1 MRLNSLIMSLTVV
14 GAMTMPLLYAASAQA
29 QATRTWVS
37 GVGDDVNPCS
47 RTAPCKTF
55 AGAISKTAPG
65 GEIDALDPAGYG
77 AVTITKSMTIDGG
90 GGQVASVLVAGTN
103 GIVVA
108 AGATDIVVLR
118 NIRFQGILGAG
129 NANAGLSGI
138 VFSTGKA
145 LVVDNCD
152 ITGFSVNGVSVTG
165 AGYVAVNN
173 TRIENVGN
181 AGIGTGAVAANVE
194 IDNSRVYLAKFGV
207 AAGNTA
213 KVMLHRSVVSNASTT
228 GVNADPGG
236 VVALSGNVI
245 SFSTTGL
252 GGGGTFNS
260 FNDSRLIANG
270 SNGTAPN
277 KIGSQSDPFGM
288 E

>member
-1 MRLNSLIMSLTVV
+1 MRKIALAFAILGTTLTT
-14 GAMTMPLLYAASAQA
+14 ALFTAPAHA

-47 RTAPCKTF
+47 RTAPCKTW
-55 AGAISKTAPG
+55 AGAISKTAAG
-65 GEIDALDPAGYG
+65 SEIDALDPGAFG
-77 AVTITKSMTIDGG
+77 AVTINKSITIDGG
-90 GGQVASVLVAGTN
+90 GGQVASTLAANTN
-103 GIVVA
+103 GFVVA
-108 AGATDIVVLR
+108 AGATDIVVIR
-118 NIRFQGILGAG
+118 NVRVQGGFG
-129 NANAGLSGI
+129 NGGTVNPGLSGI
-138 VFSTGKA
+138 VFQSGKA

-213 KVMLHRSVVSNASTT
+213 KVMLHRSVISNASTT
-228 GVNADPGG
+228 AVNADPGG